1 MPANYQSGVI
11 APASSDALFITLNVK
26 QGRDQDIIHALQQVQ
41 QTISQFQERFS
52 AQSVHAVVA
61 IGSDY
66 WDRLTFHIPNASR
79 QKPALLTPF
88 PTVKG
93 VVSMPVTPVDLLLHL
108 RSNRRDITFKLAREL
123 VALLGDAIEIA
134 EDISCF
140 CYLDARD
147 LTGFVDGTENP
158 QGDHKKL
165 IALVGDEDEAFAD
178 GSYIHLQRYVH
189 DLDRWGAQPVKDQED
204 VYGRTKQDN
213 IEYPSDEKPLTAHTK
228 RASLKDSQGDSVE
241 ILRHSMPYGNLTEAG
256 LLFASYCRTP
266 ENFTL
271 ILKSMVEGGGDG
283 NTDKLMEYTTAVTG
297 QAFFAPPLSWFAQL
311 Q

>member
-26 QGRDQDIIHALQQVQ
+26 QGRDQEIVYVLQQIQ
-41 QTISQFQERFS
+41 QTVFQFQEHFS

-66 WDRLTFHIPNASR
+66 WDRLTFHIPNASQHR
-79 QKPALLTPF
+79 PALLTPF
-88 PTVKG
+88 PIMQG
-93 VVSMPVTPVDLLLHL
+93 VINMPATPVDLLLHL
-108 RSNRRDITFKLAREL
+108 RSDRRDITFKLAREL
-123 VALLGDAIEIA
+123 MVLFSDAVEIA
-134 EDISCF
+134 EEVSCF
-140 CYLDARD
+140 RYLDARD

-158 QGDHKKL
+158 QGDHQKSVAL
-165 IALVGDEDEAFAD
+165 IGDEDDAFAE
-178 GSYIHLQRYVH
+178 GSYLHLQRYVH
-189 DLDRWGAQPVKDQED
+189 NLDRWGAQSVKDQED
-204 VYGRTKQDN
+204 VYGRTKDDN

-228 RASLKDSQGDSVE
+228 RASLKDSQGRSVE

-271 ILKSMVEGGGDG
+271 MLKSMVEGDGDG
-283 NTDKLMEYTTAVTG
+283 HTDKLMQFTTAVTG
-297 QAFFAPPLSWFAQL
+297 QAFFVPSLHWFAQL
-311 Q
+311 K